1 MKKVILSIFSLAF
14 ILQVSNAQN
23 SSDMQSSSNGQSSF
37 VFGLKGGAN
46 YSNQYDSK
54 TSDFT
59 SKSKLGFVG
68 GAYIAIPLGQY
79 FGIQPEVLFSQKGF
93 TSSGKVLGSNYDLTR
108 TTNYIDVPLLLTI
121 KPISYLSIV
130 AGPQYSYLIKQ
141 KNVFSNNVFTTA
153 QTNEFNNENL
163 RKNVLGFL
171 GGVDINV
178 KSLVIGL
185 RAGWDIQNNNGD
197 GTTTTPRYKNAWT
210 QATVGFRLY

>member
-1 MKKVILSIFSLAF
+1 MKKVILSILAIAF
-14 ILQVSNAQN
+14 ILQFSNAQ
-23 SSDMQSSSNGQSSF
+23 SGF
-37 VFGLKGGAN
+37 VFGVKGGAN

-59 SKSKLGFVG
+59 ATSQFGLVVGAFLG
-68 GAYIAIPLGQY
+68 IPIGQY
-79 FGIQPEVLFSQKGF
+79 IGVQPEIHFSQKGF
-93 TSSGKVLGSNYDLTR
+93 KATGKVLGSPYDLTR

-121 KPISYLSIV
+121 KPIEYLSIV
-130 AGPQYSYLIKQ
+130 VGPQYSYLIKQ
-141 KNVFSNNVFTTA
+141 KDVFSNNIFTSE
-153 QTNEFNNENL
+153 QTKEFDSENL
-163 RKNVLGFL
+163 RKNVLGVV

-178 KSLVIGL
+178 KNLVIGL

>member
-1 MKKVILSIFSLAF
+1 MKKVILSIVTIAF
-14 ILQVSNAQN
+14 ILQVSNAQ
-23 SSDMQSSSNGQSSF
+23 SGF
-37 VFGLKGGAN
+37 VFGVKAGAN

-59 SKSKLGFVG
+59 ATSKFGFAG
-68 GAYIAIPLGQY
+68 GAFLAIPLGQY
-79 FGIQPEVLFSQKGF
+79 LGVQPEILFSQKGF
-93 TSSGKVLGSNYDLTR
+93 KATGKVLGSGYDLTR

-121 KPISYLSIV
+121 KPIEYVSIV
-130 AGPQYSYLIKQ
+130 VGPQYSYLIKQ
-141 KNVFSNNVFTTA
+141 KDVFSNNIFTSE
-153 QTNEFNNENL
+153 QTQAFTNENL
-163 RKNVLGFL
+163 RKNVLGFV

-178 KSLVIGL
+178 KNLVIGL